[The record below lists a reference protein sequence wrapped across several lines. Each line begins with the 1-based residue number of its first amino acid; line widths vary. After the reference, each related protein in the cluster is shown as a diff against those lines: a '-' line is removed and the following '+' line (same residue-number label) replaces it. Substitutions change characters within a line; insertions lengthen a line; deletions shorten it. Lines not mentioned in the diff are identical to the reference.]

1 MQTYKKTT
9 IMKKTLLMIAVCA
22 MFFVGCQEE
31 KEGASATHYYT
42 ISTNDMSWGRADMNY
57 IADFFTDE
65 VRMFTVEGTTGDA
78 DREAMKRYNDI
89 LSQIDDEAVCS
100 QFPCE
105 YDENLE
111 EYLYYQVY
119 LLRTEGM
126 PDTLAGKRWS
136 HDGTTTR

>member
-1 MQTYKKTT
+1 
-9 IMKKTLLMIAVCA
+9 MKKTLLMMAVCA
-22 MFFVGCQEE
+22 MFFVGCQE
-31 KEGASATHYYT
+31 KETERAGGTAGTSATHYYT

-57 IADFFTDE
+57 IADFFTE
-65 VRMFTVEGTTGDA
+65 EARMFTVEGTTGDA